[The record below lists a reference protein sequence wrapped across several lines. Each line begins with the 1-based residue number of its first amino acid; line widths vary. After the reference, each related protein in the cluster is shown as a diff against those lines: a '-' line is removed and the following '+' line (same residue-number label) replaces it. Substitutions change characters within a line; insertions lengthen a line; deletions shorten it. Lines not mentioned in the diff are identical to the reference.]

1 MERIESLQLFRAA
14 CLDREGVDVPSHEVA
29 ERIVNHP
36 VAGDGVFAREGGGHN
51 GQPEVL
57 APGAG
62 TRVAGVEGAVVDQ
75 LELERFVGEFAARL
89 SCPDRLARTQG
100 SAQSAL
106 AAGDAGKLDEDFLR
120 ALEHGMP
127 PAGGMG
133 IGIDRLVMV
142 LTGEENVRDVMLFPQ
157 MKNREPKPEEPQAE

>member
-75 LELERFVGEFAARL
+75 LKLSRGEGGE
-89 SCPDRLARTQG
+89 PLA
-100 SAQSAL
+100 
-106 AAGDAGKLDEDFLR
+106 DFGFE
-120 ALEHGMP
+120 AHGRVFRKGLTVQLLNTP
-127 PAGGMG
+127 V
-133 IGIDRLVMV
+133 VM
-142 LTGEENVRDVMLFPQ
+142 
-157 MKNREPKPEEPQAE
+157 